1 MNEVINIEEKLNL
14 FSDLWSPKRIEKL
27 NGQQVIL
34 AKVKGEF
41 VSSTNSEHTLE
52 SSLLKLPIALM
63 YQTLK
68 KISKIMPKPVL

>member
-41 VSSTNSEHTLE
+41 VFHSHDLRMNYSW
-52 SSLLKLPIALM
+52 SLKD
-63 YQTLK
+63 
-68 KISKIMPKPVL
+68 S